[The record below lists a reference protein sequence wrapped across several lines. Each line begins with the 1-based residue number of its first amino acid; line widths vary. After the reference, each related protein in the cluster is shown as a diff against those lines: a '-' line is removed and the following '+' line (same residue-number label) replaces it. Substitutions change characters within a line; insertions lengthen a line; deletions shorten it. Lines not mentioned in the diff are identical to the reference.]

1 MFEKTWH
8 WIKEHPIIVMGIVGV
23 IVLFYLLS
31 GSSSSAS
38 SSSGGATGPSD
49 ALQAAE
55 LSANVQLAGQ
65 QAAAGVANNQTA
77 AAVTVAGIN
86 ADVQKYQTEQSANV
100 AELGITSQT
109 EIQKAGIQSQQ
120 VVALANDATQVA
132 IQQST
137 DAVRTAQINGVVA
150 IANAPYQV
158 QEDTINALANAN
170 VSGVGTGN
178 VSGSA
183 LGVAFVKSIGVKN
196 AYITLPGGISAGRAT
211 PASNSGGIAS
221 SIASGF
227 GALVGLL

>member
-1 MFEKTWH
+1 MFEKVWH
-8 WIKEHPIIVMGIVGV
+8 WIKTHPIIVMGIIGV
-23 IVLFYLLS
+23 LVLFYLLS
-31 GSSSSAS
+31 SSSSSAS
-38 SSSGGATGPSD
+38 ASSSGTTGPSD

-55 LSANVQLAGQ
+55 LQANVQLAGQ

-86 ADVQKYQTEQSANV
+86 ADVQKYQTEQAANV
-100 AELGITSQT
+100 SEVGIAA
-109 EIQKAGIQSQQ
+109 QKDVQLAGFQSQQ
-120 VVALANDATQVA
+120 VIQLASDATQVQL
-132 IQQST
+132 QQST
-137 DAVRTAQINGVVA
+137 DAVRMAQINGVVA

-158 QEDTINALANAN
+158 QEDTINALASSN

-183 LGVAFVKSIGVKN
+183 LGVAFVKSLGIKN
-196 AYITLPGGISAGRAT
+196 AYLTLPGGISAGRAT
-211 PASNSGGIAS
+211 PTSNSSGIAG